1 MRIVCPSCAATYE
14 FADEMLARPRTVRC
28 SRCAQEWVQDPIPA
42 APVEIAEAATDPV
55 PETPAA
61 PDTLPPGAPDPSQD
75 DPTAHAPM
83 PALFR
88 SSASEPELP
97 EATAG
102 LSSPPRAVGRAV
114 LRLAWIASLLLLAV
128 LAFAAYRYR
137 GEIQL
142 AWPPS
147 ARLFQLLP
155 G

>member
-42 APVEIAEAATDPV
+42 APIEIAKATTDSV

-61 PDTLPPGAPDPSQD
+61 PDPLQDEPQANAPVPP
-75 DPTAHAPM
+75 
-83 PALFR
+83 LFP
-88 SSASEPELP
+88 SSAGKTALP
-97 EATAG
+97 VAAAS
-102 LSSPPRAVGRAV
+102 LSSPPQVAGRAG
-114 LRLAWIASLLLLAV
+114 LKLAWIASILLLAV

-147 ARLFQLLP
+147 ARLFHLLP
-155 G
+155 D

>member
-1 MRIVCPSCAATYE
+1 MRIVCPSCAAAYE

-28 SRCAQEWVQDPIPA
+28 GRCAQEWVQDPIPA
-42 APVEIAEAATDPV
+42 APVEIAKAATDPE

-61 PDTLPPGAPDPSQD
+61 PDPLQD
-75 DPTAHAPM
+75 EPTAHAPM
-83 PALFR
+83 PALFP

-97 EATAG
+97 AAAAG
-102 LSSPPRAVGRAV
+102 LPSRPRAEGRAV
-114 LRLAWIASLLLLAV
+114 LKLAWMASVLLLAV

-147 ARLFQLLP
+147 TRLFQLLP